1 MIDLT
6 LSIVFTICLFLFFK
20 EFDRRNINTL
30 QAITF
35 NYLSAGVLSVLLGH
49 SGYSYENVIST
60 DWFLPTFLLGI
71 FFIVMFNVMAL
82 TTQRLGVTVGSLAS
96 KMSLIIPVLA
106 ALLFQGDKWTLL
118 KVIGISIA
126 LVSVYLTVKKD
137 EHQKG
142 PIYLALVLFIG
153 AGLLD
158 TVLSH
163 IQFLYLDSTES
174 KDYFT
179 STVFLVAFSIGGL
192 LLVFKRQ
199 RLTIKNITAG
209 ILLGIPNY
217 FSIFFVLRS
226 LDSMESSLVF
236 PILNI
241 GVVILSALIGWGYYK
256 EHLSKLNWLG
266 VVLAISSIYILIY
279 A

>member
-1 MIDLT
+1 
-6 LSIVFTICLFLFFK
+6 
-20 EFDRRNINTL
+20 
-30 QAITF
+30 
-35 NYLSAGVLSVLLGH
+35 
-49 SGYSYENVIST
+49 
-60 DWFLPTFLLGI
+60 
-71 FFIVMFNVMAL
+71 
-82 TTQRLGVTVGSLAS
+82 
-96 KMSLIIPVLA
+96 
-106 ALLFQGDKWTLL
+106 
-118 KVIGISIA
+118 
-126 LVSVYLTVKKD
+126 
-137 EHQKG
+137 
-142 PIYLALVLFIG
+142 LVLFIG

-163 IQFLYLDSTES
+163 IQFLHLDSPES
-174 KDYFT
+174 RDYFT
-179 STVFLVAFSIGGL
+179 STVFLVAFSVGGL

-266 VVLAISSIYILIY
+266 VVLAISAIYILIY

>member
-1 MIDLT
+1 MIDLS

-20 EFDRRNINTL
+20 EFDRRNIDNL

-35 NYLSAGVLSVLLGH
+35 NYLSAGLLSLVLGH
-49 SGYSYENVIST
+49 SGYTYENVILSN
-60 DWFLPTFLLGI
+60 WFLPTFFLGI

-96 KMSLIIPVLA
+96 KMSLIIPVIV
-106 ALLFQGDKWTLL
+106 ALLFQGDNWTLL
-118 KVIGISIA
+118 KILGICIA
-126 LVSVYLTVKKD
+126 LLSVYLTVKK
-137 EHQKG
+137 EEKQSG
-142 PIYLALVLFIG
+142 PIYLAIILFLG
-153 AGLLD
+153 AGVLD
-158 TVLSH
+158 SILSH
-163 IQFLYLDSTES
+163 IQYLYLDNPQS

-179 STVFLVAFSIGGL
+179 TTVFLVAFSVGAIL
-192 LLVFKRQ
+192 LLLKKQ
-199 RLTIKNITAG
+199 KPTLKNIVAG
-209 ILLGIPNY
+209 ISLGIPNY

-226 LDSMESSLVF
+226 LESMESSIVF

-241 GVVILSALIGWGYYK
+241 GIVILSALIGWGYYK

-266 VVLAISSIYILIY
+266 VILAISSIYILIY

>member
-1 MIDLT
+1 MIDLS
-6 LSIVFTICLFLFFK
+6 LSIIFTICLFLFFK

-35 NYLSAGVLSVLLGH
+35 NYLSAGLLSLFLGH
-49 SGYSYENVIST
+49 SGYNYENVILS
-60 DWFLPTFLLGI
+60 DWFLPTFFLGI

-96 KMSLIIPVLA
+96 KMSLIIPVLV
-106 ALLFQGDKWTLL
+106 ALFFQGDKWTLL
-118 KVIGISIA
+118 KILGIIIA
-126 LVSVYLTVKKD
+126 LLSVYLTVKKD
-137 EHQKG
+137 EQQNG
-142 PIYLALVLFIG
+142 PIYLALILFLG
-153 AGLLD
+153 AGILD
-158 TVLSH
+158 SVLSH
-163 IQFLYLDSTES
+163 IQYLYLDSPES
-174 KDYFT
+174 KVFFT
-179 STVFLVAFSIGGL
+179 TTVFLVAFGVGAL
-192 LLVFKRQ
+192 LLIFKKQ
-199 RLTIKNITAG
+199 KLSLKNIIAG
-209 ILLGIPNY
+209 ITLGIPNY
-217 FSIFFVLRS
+217 FSIYFVLRS

-256 EHLSKLNWLG
+256 EHLTKLNWLG

>member
-6 LSIVFTICLFLFFK
+6 LSIIFTICLFLFFK
-20 EFDRRNINTL
+20 EFDRRKINTL

-35 NYLSAGVLSVLLGH
+35 NYLSAGVLSLLLGH
-49 SGYSYENVIST
+49 SSYNYENVILS

-71 FFIVMFNVMAL
+71 FFIVMFNVMAI

-96 KMSLIIPVLA
+96 KMSLIIPVFA
-106 ALLFQGDKWTLL
+106 ALLFQGDEWTFL
-118 KVIGISIA
+118 KIIGIAVA
-126 LVSVYLTVKKD
+126 LLSVYLTVKKD
-137 EHQKG
+137 DHQSG
-142 PIYLALVLFIG
+142 PIYLALILFVG

-163 IQFLYLDSTES
+163 IQFLYLDTPQS

-179 STVFLVAFSIGGL
+179 TTVFLVAFGVGGIL
-192 LLVFKRQ
+192 LLFKKQ
-199 RLTIKNITAG
+199 SLTLKNIIAG

-256 EHLSKLNWLG
+256 EHLSRLNWLG
-266 VVLAISSIYILIY
+266 VILAISSIYILIY